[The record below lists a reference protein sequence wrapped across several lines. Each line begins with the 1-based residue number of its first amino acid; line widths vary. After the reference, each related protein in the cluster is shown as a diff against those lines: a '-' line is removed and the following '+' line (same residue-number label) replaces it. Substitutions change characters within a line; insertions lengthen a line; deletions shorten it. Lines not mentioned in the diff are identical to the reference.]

1 MAEYGRVPHSQTV
14 SACGVIMESQ
24 APGLS
29 CEDLQAAWSAI
40 KVLTSLKRRNSQP
53 PTAALIRRKLDAL
66 SLPALDRLGFLVGL
80 AIAETH
86 SRLRVDQVGGLA
98 RATTLNNEE
107 VTRDLVELLEP

>member
-1 MAEYGRVPHSQTV
+1 
-14 SACGVIMESQ
+14 MESQ

-29 CEDLQAAWSAI
+29 REDLQAAWSVI

-53 PTAALIRRKLDAL
+53 PTAALIRRKIDAL
-66 SLPALDRLGFLVGL
+66 SLPALDRLAFSVGL

-86 SRLRVDQVGGLA
+86 GRLRVDQVGGLA
-98 RATTLNNEE
+98 WATTLDNKE